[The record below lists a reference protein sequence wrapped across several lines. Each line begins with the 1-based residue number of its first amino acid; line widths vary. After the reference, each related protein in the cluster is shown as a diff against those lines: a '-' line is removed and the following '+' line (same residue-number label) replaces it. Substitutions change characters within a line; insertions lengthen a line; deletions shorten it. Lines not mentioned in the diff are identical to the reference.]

1 MRKILHLTI
10 TLWLASTAPAQ
21 TIPQALWGKW
31 IVKRALPTRTISC
44 WDEQKIKKLIGTE
57 LEYSSGLFRWGKV
70 VTKNPSMKTTTI
82 TASQF
87 HDEYSGGGA
96 NDSQVT
102 FQQLEIK
109 EAKIIQVEI
118 KHPAA
123 SITGAT
129 IEIPGDR
136 VLLKDQNTIVFSV
149 CNVYFE
155 AKRSLPSIRK

>member
-1 MRKILHLTI
+1 MRK
-10 TLWLASTAPAQ
+10 TLSLAIALGLVPIAPAQ
-21 TIPQALWGKW
+21 TITQALWGKW
-31 IVKRALPTRTISC
+31 TVRRILPTTTISC
-44 WDEQKIKKLIGTE
+44 WGSEEAKNLIGTE
-57 LEYSSGLFRWGKV
+57 LEYSSRLFRWGKV
-70 VTKNPSMKTTTI
+70 LTKNPSVKITTI

-109 EAKIIQVEI
+109 EDKIIQVEI
-118 KHPAA
+118 THPAA

-149 CNVYFE
+149 CNIYFE
-155 AKRSLPSIRK
+155 AKRIIPSNHK